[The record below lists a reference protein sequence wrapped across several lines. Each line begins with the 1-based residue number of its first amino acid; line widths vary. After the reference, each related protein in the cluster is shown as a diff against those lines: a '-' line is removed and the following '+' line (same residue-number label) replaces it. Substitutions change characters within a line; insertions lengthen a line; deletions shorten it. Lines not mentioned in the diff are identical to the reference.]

1 MPKRMVFE
9 LDLPDEVADALHD
22 TDVSMKAKEALVMEL
37 LREHR
42 ISQGKAAEL
51 LHITRMDLFPLMT
64 KYRIPVLDL
73 SKEEMQNELDHRF
86 PT

>member
-1 MPKRMVFE
+1 MPKRMMFE
-9 LDLPDEVADALHD
+9 LDLPDDVADAFHD

-51 LHITRMDLFPLMT
+51 LHITRTDLFPLMT
-64 KYRIPVLDL
+64 KYRVPVLDL
-73 SKEEMQNELDHRF
+73 SKEEMQSELDRRF

>member
-1 MPKRMVFE
+1 MPKRMIFE
-9 LDLPDEVADALHD
+9 LDLPDDVAEALQD
-22 TDVSMKAKEALVMEL
+22 TDVSMKAREALVMEL

-51 LHITRMDLFPLMT
+51 LRITRMDLFPLMT

-73 SKEEMQNELDHRF
+73 SREEVQSELDRHF